1 MALVDEADL
10 SNEIKEHLAACP
22 RCRGNK
28 KQVEQDMAR
37 LGRIAEHLAPSPTK
51 QVILPAKE
59 SRIPFR
65 WNRNFQS
72 SFGMAV
78 VACLILMIV
87 WWQGGTMD
95 LQNDRQGKATREL
108 MDAERL
114 MTEISMLVENPL
126 PRAYQ
131 DISDISRLSLEE
143 DFMQFIVPDIEE
155 EGSA

>member
-1 MALVDEADL
+1 
-10 SNEIKEHLAACP
+10 
-22 RCRGNK
+22 
-28 KQVEQDMAR
+28 
-37 LGRIAEHLAPSPTK
+37 
-51 QVILPAKE
+51 
-59 SRIPFR
+59 
-65 WNRNFQS
+65 
-72 SFGMAV
+72 
-78 VACLILMIV
+78 
-87 WWQGGTMD
+87 MD

-143 DFMQFIVPDIEE
+143 DFMQFIVPDIKE